1 MELDRDVRV
10 FLDIEAALR
19 ACPDD
24 VVFFDDAQTEEEI
37 FAAISAAQAQGT
49 RAEEMTAQEWKAQVA
64 RCRNQYLNAAFTFY
78 GTDVKLRACQVAKE
92 ALKELIV
99 LYQARRVPTGR
110 LERRLGQIREAMV
123 IAMER
128 GAVA

>member
-1 MELDRDVRV
+1 MELERDVRV

-24 VVFFDDAQTEEEI
+24 MVFFDDAQTEEEI
-37 FAAISAAQAQGT
+37 FAAISAAQE
-49 RAEEMTAQEWKAQVA
+49 RREEMTAQEWKAQVA

-78 GTDVKLRACQVAKE
+78 GTDVKLRSCQLAKE

-99 LYQARRVPTGR
+99 LYRARHVSTGR

-123 IAMER
+123 VAMER
-128 GAVA
+128 GARE

>member
-19 ACPDD
+19 VVPDD
-24 VVFFDDAQTEEEI
+24 MVFFDDAQTEEEI
-37 FAAISAAQAQGT
+37 FAAISAAQQ
-49 RAEEMTAQEWKAQVA
+49 RREEMTSQEWKAQVI
-64 RCRNQYLNAAFTFY
+64 RCRNQYLYAAFTFY
-78 GTDVKLRACQVAKE
+78 GTDVKLRACKVAKE
-92 ALKELIV
+92 ALKELIP
-99 LYQARRVPTGR
+99 LYQARQISTGR
-110 LERRLGQIREAMV
+110 LERRLGQIREAML